1 MTVRQLSESLA
12 LEVLSLPEP
21 EREVCGAYAGDLLS
35 WVMGRANADNV
46 WVTVMTNA
54 NTVAVATLTDVSMVI
69 VTDGSE
75 MPPETLALAKEKGV
89 NLARTKAS
97 SYEICVRLGGLL
109 S

>member
-1 MTVRQLSESLA
+1 MTVRELAESLA
-12 LEVLSLPEP
+12 LEVLCMPEG

-54 NTVAVATLTDVSMVI
+54 NTVAVATLTDVSLVI

-89 NLARTKAS
+89 NLARTASS
-97 SYEICVRLGGLL
+97 SYEVCVRLGGLL

>member
-1 MTVRQLSESLA
+1 MTVLELTEKLD
-12 LEVLSLPEP
+12 LEVLSLPDG

-35 WVMGRANADNV
+35 WVMGRAKADNV
-46 WVTVMTNA
+46 WVTVMTNT
-54 NTVAVATLTDVSMVI
+54 NTVAVATLTDVSLVI

-89 NLARTKAS
+89 NLVRTRDS
-97 SYEICVRLGGLL
+97 SYEVCVRLGKLL

>member
-1 MTVRQLSESLA
+1 MKVCEIASTLGWTPISTPDDQ
-12 LEVLSLPEP
+12 
-21 EREVCGAYAGDLLS
+21 REACGVYIGDLLS

>member
-1 MTVRQLSESLA
+1 MTVLELTEKLG
-12 LEVLSLPEP
+12 LEVLSLPEG
-21 EREVCGAYAGDLLS
+21 ERQVCGAYAGDLLS
-35 WVMGRANADNV
+35 WVMGRAKADNV

-54 NTVAVATLTDVSMVI
+54 NTVAVACLTDVSLVI

-89 NLARTKAS
+89 NLVRTRDS
-97 SYEICVRLGGLL
+97 SYEVCVRLSELL